1 MPGAFA
7 CRVHVNTWMIR
18 RIIAH
23 PHATHAA
30 RRLSRSIYIYRAPV
44 YLRAREVGTVEEAA
58 GGPALGHRQT
68 TAARARQHCRVAAS
82 VAARGRI
89 SRMRTRQR
97 LRALA
102 AHLAPA
108 RSGPADGHS
117 EEESLSLPLS
127 FPPPPSLSHTAASTE
142 EIYRAPMTPAS
153 LGGALQP
160 LRDSSALLDDT
171 AALRF
176 AHFVSATHSPIQT

>member
-1 MPGAFA
+1 MYLAG
-7 CRVHVNTWMIR
+7 RSSR
-18 RIIAH
+18 RRPVAW
-23 PHATHAA
+23 A
-30 RRLSRSIYIYRAPV
+30 RSAGSP
-44 YLRAREVGTVEEAA
+44 ARTGRR
-58 GGPALGHRQT
+58 P
-68 TAARARQHCRVAAS
+68 TAARARQHCRVAAR

-176 AHFVSATHSPIQT
+176 AHFVVSPTHSPIQTGAALLCSGRGWLRTATCSSRDSTAALR

>member
-1 MPGAFA
+1 
-7 CRVHVNTWMIR
+7 
-18 RIIAH
+18 
-23 PHATHAA
+23 
-30 RRLSRSIYIYRAPV
+30 
-44 YLRAREVGTVEEAA
+44 
-58 GGPALGHRQT
+58 
-68 TAARARQHCRVAAS
+68 
-82 VAARGRI
+82 
-89 SRMRTRQR
+89 MRTRQR

-176 AHFVSATHSPIQT
+176 AHFVVSPHSFSHTNLSSPSALRARLAEDGYLFLPGFHGRAAVMGARRELLE